1 MIQSCGKSIDL
12 PLTIIEERPFPKDL
26 KNKECWANAA
36 KRVQESEKKQ
46 KTKKKQKENTID
58 PSVFFPYSI
67 KFLKV

>member
-46 KTKKKQKENTID
+46 KTKKNKKKTLLTHQSSSHIQ
-58 PSVFFPYSI
+58 
-67 KFLKV
+67 